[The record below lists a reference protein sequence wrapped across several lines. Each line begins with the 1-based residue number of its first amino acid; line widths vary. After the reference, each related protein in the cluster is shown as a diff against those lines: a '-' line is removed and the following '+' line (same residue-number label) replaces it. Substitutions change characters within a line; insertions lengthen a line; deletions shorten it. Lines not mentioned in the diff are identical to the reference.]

1 MHVWI
6 DAEVAGQPVTSARTA
21 CRDGG
26 SKDLRSARNPFERGE
41 ESSRYNDCFLEQLFL
56 QYSAPPI
63 LGKWLE
69 SFREFPPRASSQ
81 LKTGR
86 RNADR

>member
-1 MHVWI
+1 MRVPKI
-6 DAEVAGQPVTSARTA
+6 F
-21 CRDGG
+21 
-26 SKDLRSARNPFERGE
+26 DLRAHPFERGE
-41 ESSRYNDCFLEQLFL
+41 ESSKYNDCFLEQLFP